1 MKISRKLMWG
11 FGLCAAAVAFVGGMG
26 YYMNAAI
33 TSSSRQVIEIN
44 TRLVEHAQRMRA
56 NINMLRRYEK
66 DLFLNI
72 GDAAAIAKYQKSW
85 DEAREHAKQRMTEL
99 TKLETGPRDLAALAE
114 INGQLEAYAKGFAA
128 VVGQVRSGAIK
139 TPAEA
144 NRAIGEF
151 KSATHQ
157 AEAAITAFAA
167 KQDSDIAK
175 AMKDMDDANRRGQVI
190 MSAILLL
197 TFAALGAFAT
207 ALIRSIRKP
216 LKDIA
221 SLVTDMGQGQGDLS
235 HRLDYQGKDELG
247 DICDGVNSFVAKLR
261 GIIANVAQTSHQVAS
276 ATQELSA
283 TAEQINQTT
292 VELSRNSERQREAMI
307 QSSSALEQMSAS
319 IVQVRA
325 AAGEAEKVANG
336 SLEMTA
342 HGSAAAQ
349 ESNHAMDAIQESS
362 GKVNRITGVIADIA
376 RQTNLL
382 SLNAAIE
389 AAKAGAQGKGFAVV
403 AEEIRK
409 LAERSATAAKEI
421 SGLIAESSERVE
433 MGVGS
438 VGSVGRSLTSIEAAT
453 RENTDRIRGISLAME
468 EQSKASQEMVSA
480 VGTTTQISEQTA
492 GASTELSSTI
502 QEVSRTIEELAR
514 IANELRVQTSQFK
527 LA

>member
-1 MKISRKLMWG
+1 MKISRKLRWG
-11 FGLCAAAVAFVGGMG
+11 FGLCAGAVALVGGLG
-26 YYMNAAI
+26 YFMNTRI
-33 TSSSRQVIEIN
+33 SGFSRQVIQVN
-44 TRLVEHAQRMRA
+44 SKQVDHAQRLRA

-66 DLFLNI
+66 DLFLNL
-72 GDAAAIAKYQKSW
+72 GDAAAVAKYQKSW
-85 DEAREHAKQRMTEL
+85 DEAREQAKKRVAEL
-99 TKLETGPRDLAALAE
+99 TRLETEPKNLATLAE
-114 INGQLEAYAKGFAA
+114 INVQLEAYAKGFASVA
-128 VVGQVRSGAIK
+128 GQIQAGAIK

-157 AEAAITAFAA
+157 AEATITAYAGR
-167 KQDSDIAK
+167 QDQDIAQ
-175 AMKDMDDANRRGQVI
+175 ALKDMDDSNRRDQVL
-190 MSAILLL
+190 MSVILLF
-197 TFAALGAFAT
+197 TFAGMAVFA
-207 ALIRSIRKP
+207 ARLIGSIRKP
-216 LKDIA
+216 LQGIA
-221 SLVTDMGQGQGDLS
+221 HLVRDMGQGEGDLT
-235 HRLDYQGKDELG
+235 HRLTYAGKDELG
-247 DICDGVNSFVAKLR
+247 EICEGFNQFVTKLR
-261 GIIANVAQTSHQVAS
+261 GIIAQVAQTSHQVAS

-292 VELSRNSERQREAMI
+292 AELSQNADRQREAMI

-319 IVQVRA
+319 IVQVRS
-325 AAGEAEKVANG
+325 AAGEAEKVADG
-336 SLEMTA
+336 SLAMTSQ
-342 HGSAAAQ
+342 GSTAAQ
-349 ESNHAMDAIQESS
+349 ASNHAMDAIKESS
-362 GKVNRITGVIADIA
+362 GKVGRITGVIADIA

-421 SGLIAESSERVE
+421 SGLIGESSERVD
-433 MGVGS
+433 MGVDS
-438 VGSVGRSLTSIEAAT
+438 VGSVGRSLSSIEAAT
-453 RENTDRIRGISLAME
+453 RENMDRIRSISLAME

-492 GASTELSSTI
+492 GASTQLSSTI
-502 QEVSRTIEELAR
+502 HEVSRTIEELAR

>member
-11 FGLCAAAVAFVGGMG
+11 FGLCAVAVAFVGGMG
-26 YYMNAAI
+26 YDMNATI
-33 TSSSRQVIEIN
+33 TSSSRRVIEVN
-44 TRLVEHAQRMRA
+44 TKLVEHAQRMRA

-66 DLFLNI
+66 DLFLNV

-85 DEAREHAKQRMTEL
+85 DEAREHAKKRMTEL
-99 TKLETGPRDLAALAE
+99 TRLETGPKDLAILAE
-114 INGQLEAYAKGFAA
+114 INGQLEAYAKGFASVA
-128 VVGQVRSGAIK
+128 GQIRSGAIK

-151 KSATHQ
+151 KLATHQ
-157 AEAAITAFAA
+157 AEATITAYAA
-167 KQDSDIAK
+167 KQDQDITRVI
-175 AMKDMDDANRRGQVI
+175 KDMDDANQRGQVV

-197 TFAALGAFAT
+197 TFASMGAFAT
-207 ALIRSIRKP
+207 KLIGSIRKP
-216 LKDIA
+216 LQDIA
-221 SLVTDMGQGQGDLS
+221 HLVTDMGQGQGDLT
-235 HRLDYQGKDELG
+235 HRLEYAGKDELG
-247 DICDGVNSFVAKLR
+247 DICEGFNQFVAKLR
-261 GIIANVAQTSHQVAS
+261 GIISQVAQTSHQVAS

-292 VELSRNSERQREAMI
+292 AELSQNAERQRGAMI

-325 AAGEAEKVANG
+325 AAGEAEKVADG
-336 SLEMTA
+336 SLTMTA
-342 HGSAAAQ
+342 HGSAAAK
-349 ESNHAMDAIQESS
+349 ESNHAMDAIKESS
-362 GKVNRITGVIADIA
+362 GKVGRITGVIADIA

-421 SGLIAESSERVE
+421 SGLIGESSERVD
-433 MGVGS
+433 MGVES
-438 VGSVGRSLTSIEAAT
+438 VGSVGRSLSSIEAAT

-502 QEVSRTIEELAR
+502 HEVSRTIEELAR
-514 IANELRVQTSQFK
+514 IANDLRLQTSQFK